1 MDVNNQDI
9 RENRSLREKEVIM
22 DDVLSKM
29 TEVDLIKMNQLQ
41 KYKFQYNK
49 AMELLN
55 KLRSGYEDLG
65 IPLEDQ
71 FKNIDDFL
79 INSKMSIIID
89 RMKEVDDL
97 KVKVCPNCL

>member
-1 MDVNNQDI
+1 
-9 RENRSLREKEVIM
+9 
-22 DDVLSKM
+22 
-29 TEVDLIKMNQLQ
+29 
-41 KYKFQYNK
+41 
-49 AMELLN
+49 MELLN